1 MMKNHRF
8 SIAAVCLGI
17 IVACGFSATAS
28 QAAGLAFLEDPGE
41 GDFNASGSL
50 TVKNAKTLDFQLAF
64 NYQQD
69 TKKHYLLTVSG
80 GLARIQ
86 VMSGGKTRPL
96 GSAVRIPL
104 KDGKTVSFTLQRRQW
119 RMALVW
125 DNLVVLR
132 AYDPYLQDG
141 LVGSRV
147 SGGTLA
153 DFQVQPVGD
162 MEIGDDFVREEGA
175 QSIWQPVTGVWDAR
189 TLRDDEQAAREEA
202 DKSANAFSY
211 HGSGDRA
218 ISVAGNWFWDRY
230 MIESAIRPMGQGA
243 IGLVFYYQNDKNYLL
258 LRWRRVPDE
267 ALNALQL
274 VAVRDGQEKVLGE
287 RAGAYLPGQWYKLR
301 AQVCDGVVQC
311 SVDDE
316 LLLEVGTPLFG
327 QGQTG
332 LYVEGKAG
340 AFFDDVASAEWE
352 LFRESFEQVTPG
364 KWVDGAGWKQKN
376 GFMAYGGSQRA
387 LCTAGQNWERYTCA
401 ADTTSTGG
409 GAGLAFAYHGSKDYC
424 VLRWAPAGS
433 KVAYRGKVQ
442 LAQMTAKGL
451 AVLAEK
457 PLSGSAKK
465 HQLRVSVEDGLLTGL
480 VGGSLRLQ
488 ALSAGVTGGAIA
500 LYADGPAQF
509 DNVRLSLVPLRKGSH
524 VTKEFAIIDKH
535 PEMAQ
540 WASTKAPWTPTAD
553 DPNAFWT
560 KGDYFGET
568 GVVFTIPA
576 VGSKTGSCRATI
588 GGAPGE
594 KAGLT
599 LTVSAEEKSKKLK
612 FALTAADQ
620 AVKVAE
626 TEVEGDANILFS
638 RESGLVVVRVN
649 DQPVLTAQR

>member
-1 MMKNHRF
+1 MKIYRF
-8 SIAAVCLGI
+8 SAFAVCLGI
-17 IVACGFSATAS
+17 IVACGFSTTAS

-41 GDFNASGSL
+41 GDFNANGSL
-50 TVKNAKTLDFQLAF
+50 TIKSAKSLDLELAF

-86 VMSGGKTRPL
+86 VISGGKARPL
-96 GSAVRIPL
+96 GNAVKVPL
-104 KDGKTVSFTLQRRQW
+104 KDGSTVPFTLQRRQW
-119 RMALVW
+119 RMSLVW

-211 HGSGDRA
+211 FGSGDRA

-258 LRWRRVPDE
+258 LRWRRLPDE

-316 LLLEVGTPLFG
+316 LLLQVDTPLFG
-327 QGQTG
+327 QGQAG

-352 LFRESFEQVTPG
+352 LFRENFAQVTPG
-364 KWVDGAGWKQKN
+364 KWVDGTGWTQKN
-376 GFMAYGGSQRA
+376 GVMTYGGTERA
-387 LCTAGQNWERYTCA
+387 LCVAGQNWERYTCA
-401 ADTTSTGG
+401 VDSTSTGG
-409 GAGLAFAYHGSKDYC
+409 GTGLAFAYNGPKGFC

-433 KVAYRGKVQ
+433 KAAYHGKVQ
-442 LAQMTAKGL
+442 LAQMTDKGL

-457 PLSGSAKK
+457 ALPGSAQK

-480 VGGSLRLQ
+480 VDDTIRLQ

-500 LYADGPAQF
+500 LYADGPSQF

-524 VTKEFAIIDKH
+524 ITKEFAIIDKH
-535 PEMAQ
+535 PEMAG
-540 WASTKAPWTPTAD
+540 WASTKAPWTPTAED
-553 DPNAFWT
+553 QNAFWT
-560 KGDYFGET
+560 KGDY
-568 GVVFTIPA
+568 
-576 VGSKTGSCRATI
+576 
-588 GGAPGE
+588 
-594 KAGLT
+594 
-599 LTVSAEEKSKKLK
+599 
-612 FALTAADQ
+612 
-620 AVKVAE
+620 
-626 TEVEGDANILFS
+626 
-638 RESGLVVVRVN
+638 
-649 DQPVLTAQR
+649 

>member
-1 MMKNHRF
+1 MKIYRF
-8 SIAAVCLGI
+8 SAFAVCLGI
-17 IVACGFSATAS
+17 IVACGFSTTAS

-41 GDFNASGSL
+41 GDFNANGSL
-50 TVKNAKTLDFQLAF
+50 TVKSAKSLDLELAF

-86 VMSGGKTRPL
+86 VISGGKARPL
-96 GSAVRIPL
+96 GNAVKVSL
-104 KDGKTVSFTLQRRQW
+104 KDGSTVPFTLQRRQW
-119 RMALVW
+119 RMSLVW

-162 MEIGDDFVREEGA
+162 MEMGDDFVREEGA
-175 QSIWQPVTGVWDAR
+175 QSVWQPVVGVWEAR
-189 TLRDDEQAAREEA
+189 TLRDDQQAGREEA

-211 HGSGDRA
+211 FGSGDRA
-218 ISVAGNWFWDRY
+218 ISIAGNWFWDRY
-230 MIESAIRPMGQGA
+230 MVESAIRPMGQGA

-258 LRWRRVPDE
+258 LRWRRLPDE

-316 LLLEVGTPLFG
+316 LLLQVETPLFG

-352 LFRESFEQVTPG
+352 LFRENFAQVTPG
-364 KWVDGAGWKQKN
+364 KWVDGTGWTQKT
-376 GFMAYGGSQRA
+376 GVMTYGGAERA
-387 LCTAGQNWERYTCA
+387 LCVAGQNWERYTCA
-401 ADTTSTGG
+401 VDSTSTGG
-409 GAGLAFAYHGSKDYC
+409 GTGLAFAYNGPKGFC

-433 KVAYRGKVQ
+433 KAAYRGKVQ
-442 LAQMTAKGL
+442 LAQMTDKGL

-457 PLSGSAKK
+457 ALPGSAQK

-480 VGGSLRLQ
+480 VDDTIRLQ

-500 LYADGPAQF
+500 LYADGPSQF

-524 VTKEFAIIDKH
+524 ITKEFAIIDKH
-535 PEMAQ
+535 PEMAG
-540 WASTKAPWTPTAD
+540 WASTKAPWTPTAED
-553 DPNAFWT
+553 QNAFWT

-568 GVVFTIPA
+568 SVIFVIPA

-588 GGAPGE
+588 GGAPGD
-594 KAGLT
+594 KSGLT

-612 FALTAADQ
+612 LALTAADQ
-620 AVKVAE
+620 PVKVAE

-649 DQPVLTAQR
+649 EQPVLTAQR

>member
-96 GSAVRIPL
+96 GSAVKIPL

-211 HGSGDRA
+211 FGSGDRA

-274 VAVRDGQEKVLGE
+274 VAVREGQEKVLGE

-612 FALTAADQ
+612 FALTAAAQ